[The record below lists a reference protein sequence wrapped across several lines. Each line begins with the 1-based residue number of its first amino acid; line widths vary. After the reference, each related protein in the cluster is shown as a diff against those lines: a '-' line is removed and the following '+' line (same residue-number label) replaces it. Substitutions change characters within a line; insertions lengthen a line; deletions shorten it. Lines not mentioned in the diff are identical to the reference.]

1 MTAAEE
7 AEQWHKN
14 GYVIVRSGLLG
25 EDVVVAKASWD
36 IRPDWAEGM
45 AVYTMAEVKL
55 LVGHADT
62 EIKRLHRIKKMFDG
76 EVVERRR

>member
-1 MTAAEE
+1 
-7 AEQWHKN
+7 
-14 GYVIVRSGLLG
+14 
-25 EDVVVAKASWD
+25 
-36 IRPDWAEGM
+36 M
-45 AVYTMAEVKL
+45 AVYTMTEVKL